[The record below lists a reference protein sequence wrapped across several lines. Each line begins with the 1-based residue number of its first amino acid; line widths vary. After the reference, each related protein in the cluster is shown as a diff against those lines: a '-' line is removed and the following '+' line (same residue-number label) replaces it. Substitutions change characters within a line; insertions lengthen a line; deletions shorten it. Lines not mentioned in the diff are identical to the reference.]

1 MILSTLMA
9 AAVTVGT
16 LQTDNNSTRPSSPVE
31 KQAELMTYTLLV
43 CRPVL
48 APTIWDAWLPL
59 AFELGV
65 DYEEISS
72 MREHL
77 AGNPMPGEVT
87 EAVCMDVVGIQLEKL
102 KSLQEQEK

>member
-9 AAVTVGT
+9 AAITVGT
-16 LQTDNNSTRPSSPVE
+16 LQADNNSTPVE

-48 APTIWDAWLPL
+48 DPTLWDAWLPL
-59 AFELGV
+59 AFDLGV
-65 DYEEISS
+65 DYEEINS

-77 AGNPMPGEVT
+77 ARNPMPGEVT
-87 EAVCMDVVGIQLEKL
+87 EAVCMEVVGRQLEKL
-102 KSLQEQEK
+102 KSIQEQEK

>member
-9 AAVTVGT
+9 AAITVGT
-16 LQTDNNSTRPSSPVE
+16 LQADNNSTRPSNPVE
-31 KQAELMTYTLLV
+31 EQAELMTYTLLV

-48 APTIWDAWLPL
+48 DPTLWDAWLPR
-59 AFELGV
+59 AFDLGV

-77 AGNPMPGEVT
+77 ARNPISSEVT
-87 EAVCMDVVGIQLEKL
+87 EAVCLDVVVRQLEKL
-102 KSLQEQEK
+102 ESLQEQEK

>member
-9 AAVTVGT
+9 AAITVGT
-16 LQTDNNSTRPSSPVE
+16 LQADNNSTRPSNPVE
-31 KQAELMTYTLLV
+31 KHAELMTYTLLV

-48 APTIWDAWLPL
+48 DPTLWDAWLPL
-59 AFELGV
+59 AFDLGV

-77 AGNPMPGEVT
+77 ARNPMPWEVT
-87 EAVCMDVVGIQLEKL
+87 EAVCMDIAGIQLEKL
-102 KSLQEQEK
+102 KSLQEQGK

>member
-9 AAVTVGT
+9 ATITVGT
-16 LQTDNNSTRPSSPVE
+16 LQADNNSTHPSSPVE

-48 APTIWDAWLPL
+48 TPTIWDAWLPF
-59 AFELGV
+59 AFDLGV
-65 DYEEISS
+65 DYEEINL

-77 AGNPMPGEVT
+77 ARNPMSSEVT
-87 EAVCMDVVGIQLEKL
+87 EAVCLDVVESQLEKL
-102 KSLQEQEK
+102 KSLQEQGK